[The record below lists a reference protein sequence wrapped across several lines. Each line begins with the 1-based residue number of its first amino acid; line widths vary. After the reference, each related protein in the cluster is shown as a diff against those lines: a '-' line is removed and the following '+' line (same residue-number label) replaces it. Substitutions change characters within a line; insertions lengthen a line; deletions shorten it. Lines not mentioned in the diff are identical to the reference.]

1 MKFFVVIILVL
12 LLTGFWFYQDNEQAL
27 AVHSEARS
35 EGRGE
40 NKKSKRLMPLGN
52 HSNDNGRQLQGSD
65 SQGYQNH
72 QNEQSPRSYPQSHVY
87 QGTQTETPY
96 YEQTQ
101 YYLNEDSSGGDESG
115 SYQAGPDDIADY
127 SPANNGDEN
136 QYMASQDSVSPD
148 QEMMINAGEDFF
160 VDDDGRDPAGE

>member
-12 LLTGFWFYQDNEQAL
+12 LLTGLWFNQDNEKAL

-35 EGRGE
+35 EARGV
-40 NKKSKRLMPLGN
+40 NKKSKKLRPLGN
-52 HSNDNGRQLQGSD
+52 HSKQPERQLHRSD

-72 QNEQSPRSYPQSHVY
+72 QNEQSPGSYPQSHVY
-87 QGTQTETPY
+87 QGTHTETPY

-101 YYLNEDSSGGDESG
+101 YYLNEESSGGDESG

-127 SPANNGDEN
+127 SPANNGDDN
-136 QYMASQDSVSPD
+136 QYVASQDAVNED
-148 QEMMINAGEDFF
+148 QGMMNAGEDFF
-160 VDDDGRDPAGE
+160 VDDDGRDPANE

>member
-35 EGRGE
+35 DGRGVKTK
-40 NKKSKRLMPLGN
+40 NKKLMPLGN
-52 HSNDNGRQLQGSD
+52 HSKKSDRQLHGSD

-72 QNEQSPRSYPQSHVY
+72 QNEKSPGSYPQSHVY
-87 QGTQTETPY
+87 QGTHTETSY

-101 YYLNEDSSGGDESG
+101 YYLNEESSGGDESG
-115 SYQAGPDDIADY
+115 SYQAGPDDIAEY

-136 QYMASQDSVSPD
+136 QYVATQEVFNED
-148 QEMMINAGEDFF
+148 QGMINAGEDFF
-160 VDDDGRDPAGE
+160 VDDEGRDPASE

>member
-12 LLTGFWFYQDNEQAL
+12 LLTGLWFNQDNEQAL

-35 EGRGE
+35 DGRGV
-40 NKKSKRLMPLGN
+40 KTKSKKLMPLGN
-52 HSNDNGRQLQGSD
+52 HGKKPDRQLHRSD
-65 SQGYQNH
+65 SQGYQNPQH
-72 QNEQSPRSYPQSHVY
+72 EQSPGSYPQSHVY
-87 QGTQTETPY
+87 QGTHTETPY

-136 QYMASQDSVSPD
+136 QYMASQDSINPD